1 MSKSTLQRQKLIADL
16 IEEGK
21 ITSQNQLKGILKKQG
36 ISITQA
42 TLSRDLTEIGASKKR
57 DSNNNLKY
65 ILPKDDVNNA
75 QKSIA
80 KKALRDFVLSVEPV
94 SNQVIIKTTTAAA
107 QVVAEAID
115 NLYIDD
121 IAASIAGDNIV
132 LIISYGNK
140 EVSFSFLSQGY
151 RIQPPHIYCYFVP
164 PLIAFFPS
172 IFYPIFSC
180 IYETDFQL
188 GPSQSKLCGF

>member
-1 MSKSTLQRQKLIADL
+1 MSKSTLQGQKLIADF

-21 ITSQNQLKGILKKQG
+21 ITSQNQLKGILKKNG
-36 ISITQA
+36 ILITQA

-65 ILPKDDVNNA
+65 ILPKDDINNA
-75 QKSIA
+75 RKSIA

-115 NLYIDD
+115 NLYIDG
-121 IAASIAGDNIV
+121 IAASIAGDNVV

-140 EVSFSFLSQGY
+140 DATKISKILDSY
-151 RIQPPHIYCYFVP
+151 
-164 PLIAFFPS
+164 LI
-172 IFYPIFSC
+172 
-180 IYETDFQL
+180 
-188 GPSQSKLCGF
+188 

>member
-1 MSKSTLQRQKLIADL
+1 MSKSTLQRQKLIADF
-16 IEEGK
+16 IEDGK
-21 ITSQNQLKGILKKQG
+21 ITSQNQLKGILKKNG

-65 ILPKDDVNNA
+65 ILPKDDINNA
-75 QKSIA
+75 RKSIA

-115 NLYIDD
+115 NLYIDG
-121 IAASIAGDNIV
+121 IAASIAGDNVV
-132 LIISYGNK
+132 LIISYGIK
-140 EVSFSFLSQGY
+140 DATKISKILDSY
-151 RIQPPHIYCYFVP
+151 
-164 PLIAFFPS
+164 LI
-172 IFYPIFSC
+172 
-180 IYETDFQL
+180 
-188 GPSQSKLCGF
+188 

>member
-16 IEEGK
+16 IEEGR
-21 ITSQNQLKGILKKQG
+21 ITSQNQLKGMLKKEG

-75 QKSIA
+75 QKTIA

-115 NLYIDD
+115 NLYVDG
-121 IAASIAGDNIV
+121 IAASIAGDNVV
-132 LIISYGNK
+132 LIISYGKK
-140 EVSFSFLSQGY
+140 EAT
-151 RIQPPHIYCYFVP
+151 
-164 PLIAFFPS
+164 LI
-172 IFYPIFSC
+172 
-180 IYETDFQL
+180 
-188 GPSQSKLCGF
+188 SKLLDSYLI

>member
-21 ITSQNQLKGILKKQG
+21 ITSQNQLKGMLKKEG
-36 ISITQA
+36 ITINQA
-42 TLSRDLTEIGASKKR
+42 NLSRDLTEIGASKKR

-115 NLYIDD
+115 NLYVDG
-121 IAASIAGDNIV
+121 IAASIAGDNVV
-132 LIISYGNK
+132 LIISYGKK
-140 EVSFSFLSQGY
+140 EA
-151 RIQPPHIYCYFVP
+151 I
-164 PLIAFFPS
+164 LI
-172 IFYPIFSC
+172 
-180 IYETDFQL
+180 
-188 GPSQSKLCGF
+188 SKLLDSYLI

>member
-21 ITSQNQLKGILKKQG
+21 ITSQNQLKGMLKKEG

-80 KKALRDFVLSVEPV
+80 KKAIRDFVLSAEPV

-115 NLYIDD
+115 NLYVDG
-121 IAASIAGDNIV
+121 IAASIAGDNVV
-132 LIISYGNK
+132 LIISYGKK
-140 EVSFSFLSQGY
+140 EA
-151 RIQPPHIYCYFVP
+151 I
-164 PLIAFFPS
+164 LI
-172 IFYPIFSC
+172 
-180 IYETDFQL
+180 
-188 GPSQSKLCGF
+188 SKVLDSYLI

>member
-1 MSKSTLQRQKLIADL
+1 MSKSTLQRQKLISDL

-21 ITSQNQLKGILKKQG
+21 ITSQNQLKGMLKKEG

-75 QKSIA
+75 QISIA

-107 QVVAEAID
+107 QVVAEAVD
-115 NLYIDD
+115 NLYVDG
-121 IAASIAGDNIV
+121 IAASLAGDNVV

-140 EVSFSFLSQGY
+140 EAN
-151 RIQPPHIYCYFVP
+151 
-164 PLIAFFPS
+164 LI
-172 IFYPIFSC
+172 
-180 IYETDFQL
+180 
-188 GPSQSKLCGF
+188 SKSLDSYLI

>member
-21 ITSQNQLKGILKKQG
+21 ITSQNQLKGMLKKEG

-75 QKSIA
+75 QKTIA

-94 SNQVIIKTTTAAA
+94 SNPLIIKTTTAAA

-115 NLYIDD
+115 NLYVDG
-121 IAASIAGDNIV
+121 IAASIAGDNVV
-132 LIISYGNK
+132 LIISYGKK
-140 EVSFSFLSQGY
+140 EA
-151 RIQPPHIYCYFVP
+151 I
-164 PLIAFFPS
+164 LI
-172 IFYPIFSC
+172 
-180 IYETDFQL
+180 
-188 GPSQSKLCGF
+188 SKLLDSYLI

>member
-21 ITSQNQLKGILKKQG
+21 ITSQNQLKGMLKKEG
-36 ISITQA
+36 ITITQA
-42 TLSRDLTEIGASKKR
+42 TLSRDLTEIGASKTR

-115 NLYIDD
+115 NLYVEG
-121 IAASIAGDNIV
+121 IAASIAGDNVV
-132 LIISYGNK
+132 LIISYGKK
-140 EVSFSFLSQGY
+140 EA
-151 RIQPPHIYCYFVP
+151 I
-164 PLIAFFPS
+164 LI
-172 IFYPIFSC
+172 
-180 IYETDFQL
+180 
-188 GPSQSKLCGF
+188 SKLLDSYLI

>member
-16 IEEGK
+16 IDEGK
-21 ITSQNQLKGILKKQG
+21 ITSQNQLKGMLKKEG

-94 SNQVIIKTTTAAA
+94 SNQLIIKTTTAAA

-115 NLYIDD
+115 NLYVDG
-121 IAASIAGDNIV
+121 IAASIAGDNVV
-132 LIISYGNK
+132 LIISYGKK
-140 EVSFSFLSQGY
+140 EA
-151 RIQPPHIYCYFVP
+151 I
-164 PLIAFFPS
+164 LI
-172 IFYPIFSC
+172 
-180 IYETDFQL
+180 
-188 GPSQSKLCGF
+188 SKVLDSYLI

>member
-21 ITSQNQLKGILKKQG
+21 ITSQNQLKGMLKKEG

-94 SNQVIIKTTTAAA
+94 SNQVIVKTTTAAA

-115 NLYIDD
+115 NLYVDG
-121 IAASIAGDNIV
+121 IAASIAGDNAV
-132 LIISYGNK
+132 SYTHLTLPTMF
-140 EVSFSFLSQGY
+140 EV
-151 RIQPPHIYCYFVP
+151 
-164 PLIAFFPS
+164 
-172 IFYPIFSC
+172 
-180 IYETDFQL
+180 
-188 GPSQSKLCGF
+188 

>member
-21 ITSQNQLKGILKKQG
+21 ITSQNQLKGMLKKEG
-36 ISITQA
+36 ITITQA

-75 QKSIA
+75 QKFIA

-115 NLYIDD
+115 NLYVEG
-121 IAASIAGDNIV
+121 IAASIAGDNVV
-132 LIISYGNK
+132 LIISYGKK
-140 EVSFSFLSQGY
+140 EA
-151 RIQPPHIYCYFVP
+151 I
-164 PLIAFFPS
+164 LI
-172 IFYPIFSC
+172 
-180 IYETDFQL
+180 
-188 GPSQSKLCGF
+188 SKLLDSYLI

>member
-21 ITSQNQLKGILKKQG
+21 ITSQNQLKGMLKKEG

-65 ILPKDDVNNA
+65 ILPKDDVNNV

-94 SNQVIIKTTTAAA
+94 SNQIIVKTTTAAA

-115 NLYIDD
+115 NLYVDG
-121 IAASIAGDNIV
+121 IAASIAGDNVV
-132 LIISYGNK
+132 LIISYGKK
-140 EVSFSFLSQGY
+140 EA
-151 RIQPPHIYCYFVP
+151 I
-164 PLIAFFPS
+164 LI
-172 IFYPIFSC
+172 
-180 IYETDFQL
+180 
-188 GPSQSKLCGF
+188 SKLLDSYLI

>member
-16 IEEGK
+16 IEEGR
-21 ITSQNQLKGILKKQG
+21 ITSQNQLKGMLKKEG

-80 KKALRDFVLSVEPV
+80 KKAIRDFVLSAEPV

-115 NLYIDD
+115 NLYVDG
-121 IAASIAGDNIV
+121 IAASIAGDNVV
-132 LIISYGNK
+132 LIISYGKK
-140 EVSFSFLSQGY
+140 EA
-151 RIQPPHIYCYFVP
+151 I
-164 PLIAFFPS
+164 LI
-172 IFYPIFSC
+172 
-180 IYETDFQL
+180 
-188 GPSQSKLCGF
+188 SKVLDSYLI

>member
-1 MSKSTLQRQKLIADL
+1 MSKSTLQRQKLIADF
-16 IEEGK
+16 IEDGK
-21 ITSQNQLKGILKKQG
+21 ITSQNQLKGILKKNG

-65 ILPKDDVNNA
+65 ILPKDDINNA
-75 QKSIA
+75 RKSIA

-115 NLYIDD
+115 NLYIDG
-121 IAASIAGDNIV
+121 IAASIAGDNVV

-140 EVSFSFLSQGY
+140 DATKISKILHSY
-151 RIQPPHIYCYFVP
+151 
-164 PLIAFFPS
+164 LI
-172 IFYPIFSC
+172 
-180 IYETDFQL
+180 
-188 GPSQSKLCGF
+188 

>member
-1 MSKSTLQRQKLIADL
+1 MSKSTLQRQKLIADF
-16 IEEGK
+16 IEDGK
-21 ITSQNQLKGILKKQG
+21 ITSQNQLKGILKKNG

-65 ILPKDDVNNA
+65 ILPKDDINNA

-115 NLYIDD
+115 NLYIDG
-121 IAASIAGDNIV
+121 IAASIAGDNVV
-132 LIISYGNK
+132 LIISYGNNDATK
-140 EVSFSFLSQGY
+140 ISKILHSY
-151 RIQPPHIYCYFVP
+151 
-164 PLIAFFPS
+164 LI
-172 IFYPIFSC
+172 
-180 IYETDFQL
+180 
-188 GPSQSKLCGF
+188 

>member
-21 ITSQNQLKGILKKQG
+21 ITSQNQLKGMLKKEG

-75 QKSIA
+75 QKTIA

-115 NLYIDD
+115 NLYVDG
-121 IAASIAGDNIV
+121 IAASIAGDNVV
-132 LIISYGNK
+132 LIISYGKK
-140 EVSFSFLSQGY
+140 EA
-151 RIQPPHIYCYFVP
+151 I
-164 PLIAFFPS
+164 LI
-172 IFYPIFSC
+172 
-180 IYETDFQL
+180 
-188 GPSQSKLCGF
+188 SKLLGSYWI

>member
-16 IEEGK
+16 IEEEK
-21 ITSQNQLKGILKKQG
+21 ITSQNQLKGMLKKEG

-80 KKALRDFVLSVEPV
+80 KKAIRDFVLSVEPV

-115 NLYIDD
+115 NLYVDG
-121 IAASIAGDNIV
+121 IAASIAGDNVV
-132 LIISYGNK
+132 LIISYGKK
-140 EVSFSFLSQGY
+140 EA
-151 RIQPPHIYCYFVP
+151 I
-164 PLIAFFPS
+164 LI
-172 IFYPIFSC
+172 
-180 IYETDFQL
+180 
-188 GPSQSKLCGF
+188 SKVLDSYLI

>member
-21 ITSQNQLKGILKKQG
+21 ITSQNQLKGMLKKEG

-42 TLSRDLTEIGASKKR
+42 TLSRDLTEIGASKTR

-115 NLYIDD
+115 NLYVEG
-121 IAASIAGDNIV
+121 IAASIAGDNVV
-132 LIISYGNK
+132 LIISYGKK
-140 EVSFSFLSQGY
+140 EA
-151 RIQPPHIYCYFVP
+151 I
-164 PLIAFFPS
+164 LIS
-172 IFYPIFSC
+172 TLLDSYLI
-180 IYETDFQL
+180 
-188 GPSQSKLCGF
+188 

>member
-21 ITSQNQLKGILKKQG
+21 ITSQNQLKGMLKKEG

-75 QKSIA
+75 QKTIA
-80 KKALRDFVLSVEPV
+80 KKALKDFVLSVEPV

-115 NLYIDD
+115 NLYVDG
-121 IAASIAGDNIV
+121 IAASIAGDNV
-132 LIISYGNK
+132 VSVSYTHLTLPTNGC
-140 EVSFSFLSQGY
+140 V
-151 RIQPPHIYCYFVP
+151 
-164 PLIAFFPS
+164 
-172 IFYPIFSC
+172 
-180 IYETDFQL
+180 
-188 GPSQSKLCGF
+188 

>member
-21 ITSQNQLKGILKKQG
+21 ITSQNQLKGMFKKEG

-115 NLYIDD
+115 NLYVDG
-121 IAASIAGDNIV
+121 IAASIAGDNVV
-132 LIISYGNK
+132 LIISYGK
-140 EVSFSFLSQGY
+140 KDA
-151 RIQPPHIYCYFVP
+151 I
-164 PLIAFFPS
+164 LI
-172 IFYPIFSC
+172 
-180 IYETDFQL
+180 
-188 GPSQSKLCGF
+188 SKLLDSYLL

>member
-1 MSKSTLQRQKLIADL
+1 MSKSTLQRQKLIADF
-16 IEEGK
+16 IEDGK
-21 ITSQNQLKGILKKQG
+21 ITSQNQLKGILKKNG

-65 ILPKDDVNNA
+65 ILPKDDINNA
-75 QKSIA
+75 RKSIA

-115 NLYIDD
+115 NLYIDG
-121 IAASIAGDNIV
+121 IAASIAGDNVV
-132 LIISYGNK
+132 LIISYGNNDATK
-140 EVSFSFLSQGY
+140 ISKILHSY
-151 RIQPPHIYCYFVP
+151 
-164 PLIAFFPS
+164 LI
-172 IFYPIFSC
+172 
-180 IYETDFQL
+180 
-188 GPSQSKLCGF
+188 